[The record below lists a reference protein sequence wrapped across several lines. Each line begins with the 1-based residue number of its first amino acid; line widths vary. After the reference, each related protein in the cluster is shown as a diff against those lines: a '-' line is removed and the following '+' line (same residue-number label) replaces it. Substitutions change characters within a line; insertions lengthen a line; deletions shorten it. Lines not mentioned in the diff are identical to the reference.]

1 MKRIPPS
8 EKIRQRLDELLTDG
22 LDTEKEI
29 TSVLI
34 ELGVKRLLQEML
46 EEEVKD
52 YLGRDYYARRGPDQE
67 HRGYR
72 NGYEP
77 GRVRT
82 GEGEIMLQMP
92 QVRDAPETYRS
103 RLKEAMGGNS
113 ETLERLVIQMY
124 ARGLSTRDIEDAF
137 EQATGER
144 VLSRTAVSE
153 LTERLWD
160 DYLAFSERDLSGF
173 PIVYLFLDAVY
184 EPLRQHGG
192 GKEGVLCAWAI
203 CSDGR
208 KVLLHVA
215 LGNKE
220 SYHNWLDFLRDMIR
234 RGLPIPLLVT
244 TDGAPGLIRA
254 VEEVFAESLRQR
266 CLVHKVR
273 NVTDKVPQSSR
284 EEIKAEV
291 KAAYYAPSREIA
303 DMIAAEVLEKYQDS
317 YPSAMKS
324 FQEDWEACI
333 AYLRFP
339 KIHHKRIR
347 TTNLI
352 ERSFLEQKRRTKVI
366 PRFFTE
372 KSCLKL
378 VFATLWQA
386 SQRWNGVRM
395 SEFELQQIA
404 MLRKELGI
412 PASSASSEDKAR
424 SESATSRRR
433 FYRRF
438 GT

>member
-8 EKIRQRLDELLTDG
+8 EKIRQRIDDMLEHG
-22 LDTEKEI
+22 LDTEEDI
-29 TSVLI
+29 TSVVI
-34 ELGVKRLLQEML
+34 ELGVKRLIQEML

-52 YLGRDYYARRGPDQE
+52 YLGRDYYERRGPNQG

-77 GRVRT
+77 GHMRT
-82 GEGEIMLQMP
+82 GEGEIAVQIP
-92 QVRDAPETYRS
+92 QVREAPETYRS
-103 RLKEAMGGNS
+103 ALMGRIKGNS
-113 ETLERLVIQMY
+113 KVLERLAVQMY
-124 ARGLSTRDIEDAF
+124 VRGLSTRDIEDTI
-137 EQATGER
+137 EEATGER
-144 VLSRTAVSE
+144 MLSRTAVSE
-153 LTERLWD
+153 LTERLWG

-173 PIVYLFLDAVY
+173 PVVYLFLDAVY
-184 EPLRQHGG
+184 ESLRQQGG

-208 KVLLHVA
+208 KVLLHMM

-220 SYHNWLDFLRDMIR
+220 SYRSWLDFLRDMIR
-234 RGLPIPLLVT
+234 RGLSIPLMVT

-254 VEEVFAESLRQR
+254 VEEVFAASLRQR

-273 NVTDKVPQSSR
+273 NITNKVPQRIR

-291 KAAYYAPSREIA
+291 KAVYYAPNREIA
-303 DMIAAEVLEKYQDS
+303 DMIAAKVLQKYQDI
-317 YPSAMKS
+317 YPTAMKS
-324 FQEDWEACI
+324 FQDDWEACL
-333 AYLRFP
+333 AYLRCP
-339 KIHHKRIR
+339 QTHHKLIR

-395 SEFELQQIA
+395 SESELQQIA
-404 MLRKELGI
+404 LLRKELQLSQ
-412 PASSASSEDKAR
+412 ASLVSSEKEVR
-424 SESATSRRR
+424 SH
-433 FYRRF
+433 
-438 GT
+438 